1 MTGNIFMFLFS
12 SSHNLIFD
20 SFNTKKSTAEASGRN
35 TTCRC
40 DWKCDVDITEGFQ
53 VPNVGTS
60 QCHCNRS
67 DTGSVACGKHWM
79 IIYADDCCLHWQRGI
94 YSHQAVYTCI
104 GCCIFLFWPQYN
116 TLPTATQ
123 LPFLNS
129 SALSSDIQEKIP
141 FFISDFLPWHFIHEH
156 QPVGEQHHCG
166 LLKGWG
172 ATLEIG
178 MQLDWRSPLGCWCP
192 QSASRLTS
200 VLPSHYSPR
209 AAGGQ
214 RYQVEWCYKIN
225 WTLCWGKFWRW

>member
-20 SFNTKKSTAEASGRN
+20 SFNTKKSTVEASGRN

-40 DWKCDVDITEGFQ
+40 DWKCDVDINEGFQ

-67 DTGSVACGKHWM
+67 GTGSVACGKHWM

-104 GCCIFLFWPQYN
+104 GCCIFLFWLQYN

-156 QPVGEQHHCG
+156 QPVGEQHHCV
-166 LLKGWG
+166 KGWG

-178 MQLDWRSPLGCWCP
+178 MQLDWRSPLGCWCRP
-192 QSASRLTS
+192 VSIKADISTAISLLSKGCRRSALSS
-200 VLPSHYSPR
+200 GVVL
-209 AAGGQ
+209 
-214 RYQVEWCYKIN
+214 
-225 WTLCWGKFWRW
+225 